1 MKEKNRFVKFLP
13 LVAGLVIFLVFG
25 NVALAIE
32 SVEVYNPSS
41 LHVRDTPADYKTG
54 GKFDWARIVSIPF
67 YTKDIIVP
75 VQPRYPGDPGGE
87 KRYWFPEPSVI
98 IPASPSLGTV
108 NRRIFPSIVSPG
120 GTLTITLTPSPTCL
134 FDRYYYVN
142 EGIPAGFSYLNTT
155 AHNATVVDTVN
166 GKVVHL
172 VQNGGSSIT
181 YMLKAPQL
189 QGTYTI
195 EKGSFSDERMD
206 FGGVSGTKSITVESG
221 YYANVIREVDISKV
235 FLAVMDNFNGLI
247 GKQETF
253 CKGRKI
259 FYS

>member
-25 NVALAIE
+25 NVALGDWIN
-32 SVEVYNPSS
+32 VPYNP
-41 LHVRDTPADYKTG
+41 
-54 GKFDWARIVSIPF
+54 
-67 YTKDIIVP
+67 
-75 VQPRYPGDPGGE
+75 RYAGDVGIGR
-87 KRYWFPEPSVI
+87 RYWNPWDHPSVI

-134 FDRYYYVN
+134 FDHDYRVN
-142 EGIPAGFSYLNTT
+142 EGIPAGFTYLNTT
-155 AHNATVVDTVN
+155 AYNATVN
-166 GKVVHL
+166 GNVVSL

-195 EKGSFSDERMD
+195 EKGSFLDKRW
-206 FGGVSGTKSITVESG
+206 GVGSVRGTKSITIDSG
-221 YYANVIREVDISKV
+221 YYANVIREVDISNV

-253 CKGRKI
+253 CNARKI
-259 FYS
+259 FLQSIQ